1 MGAAPA
7 FARLNAAPESC
18 AQDYAQGLLAD
29 LGDSFGALKAA
40 PVQVE
45 EEHPAVTWAQSG
57 LMSLTGFADGDPLM
71 CPAPLAACA
80 DGALAALEAL
90 ASADFR
96 GQRGSQLLAVR
107 AAIAGYSRQ
116 GESSPGGSCRLLP
129 AADGILAVNL
139 ARDSDWE
146 LVPAWLEAEVAP
158 AWNAVAA
165 VIRTTPA
172 RQLEE
177 RARLL
182 GLAVARSQLPASSTG
197 WFSVA
202 ARGGQ
207 ARPDKRAPRVV
218 DLSALWAG
226 PLCAELLHRC
236 GAEVIKVESSQ
247 RPDGA
252 RNGPR
257 AFFDL
262 LNAGKASVALDF
274 ATEHDRSRLRE
285 LITGADIVIE
295 SSRPRA
301 LRQVGIHAEELIA
314 KRPGLTWISLS
325 GYGRDEPQNN
335 WIAYGDD
342 AGVAAGLSELMR
354 LATGRACMVG
364 DAIADP
370 LTGIHA
376 ALVAWADWQSGGGAL
391 LSLSLRDVVRNC
403 MNVDLPAGGEL
414 RRRQAEWT
422 GRAGPVL
429 RPTVHARAR
438 LPGAVARGP
447 APVPERVTA
456 DG

>member
-1 MGAAPA
+1 MGAAQA
-7 FARLNAAPESC
+7 FARLNSAPESC
-18 AQDYAQGLLAD
+18 AQDYAQGLLTD

-40 PVQVE
+40 PVQAPQ
-45 EEHPAVTWAQSG
+45 EHPAASWAKSG

-71 CPAPLAACA
+71 CPVPLGACA

-90 ASADFR
+90 AGADFR

-107 AAIAGYSRQ
+107 SAIAGYSRQ
-116 GESSPGGSCRLLP
+116 GESSPGGSCRLL
-129 AADGILAVNL
+129 ATADGLLAVNL

-146 LVPAWLEAEVAP
+146 LLPAWLEAEVAP

-172 RQLEE
+172 RQLED

-182 GLAVARSQLPASSTG
+182 GLAVARSELPMTANG
-197 WFSVA
+197 WFSIA

-226 PLCAELLHRC
+226 PLCGQLLHQC
-236 GAEVIKVESSQ
+236 GAEVIKVESTQ

-262 LNAGKASVALDF
+262 LNAGKSSVALDF
-274 ATEHDRSRLRE
+274 STDAGRARLKD
-285 LITGADIVIE
+285 LLMSADMVIE

-301 LRQVGIHAEELIA
+301 LRQLGIHAEALIEQ
-314 KRPGLTWISLS
+314 RPGLTWVSLS
-325 GYGRDEPQNN
+325 GYGRGEPREN

-342 AGVAAGLSELMR
+342 AGVAAGLSEIMQK
-354 LATGRACMVG
+354 ATGYACMVG

-370 LTGIHA
+370 LTGMHA
-376 ALVAWADWQSGGGAL
+376 ALAAWAGWQSGGGLL

-403 MNVDLPAGGEL
+403 MNVDLPVGGEL

-422 GRAGPVL
+422 GMAGPVL
-429 RPTVHARAR
+429 RPTAPTVHALAR
-438 LPGAVARGP
+438 PLGADNVRS
-447 APVPERVTA
+447 
-456 DG
+456 